1 VSIAVIFAMFSFSLA
16 TSISPGPVNMMVIS
30 SSISY
35 GIKKTMPFILGAT
48 IGFTLLLALIGLGLI
63 NIFGKHT
70 VLVDYFEIAGAS
82 FIIYLGYK
90 IATSTPTL
98 STKNYDKKTLKFY
111 EGFLLQW
118 LNPKAWVV
126 CVSGVSMFVSD
137 NSTFV
142 LFVFMFF
149 VVCYFSLFSWG
160 FLGQKAIILLNSS
173 KKIKIFNY
181 FMGGILIVSALV
193 LILTNFAFILGHL

>member
-1 VSIAVIFAMFSFSLA
+1 MSIAVIFAMFSFSLA

-118 LNPKAWVV
+118 VNPKAWVV
-126 CVSGVSMFVSD
+126 CVSGVS
-137 NSTFV
+137 
-142 LFVFMFF
+142 MFF